1 MADVPVLDVTPT
13 DGALRYDEG
22 IHVGYRAWLRS
33 GTAPAFPFGHGLGY
47 TAWSWDAAERD
58 GDELVVRVTNT
69 GQRPGR
75 QVVQVYAERADSS
88 VERPARWLVGFQ
100 AVEAGPGESVEAR
113 IAVPLRRLAHWDGAW
128 VTEAGDYTLLAG
140 ASVVE
145 TPLTTVWTV
154 PA

>member
-1 MADVPVLDVTPT
+1 
-13 DGALRYDEG
+13 
-22 IHVGYRAWLRS
+22 
-33 GTAPAFPFGHGLGY
+33 
-47 TAWSWDAAERD
+47 
-58 GDELVVRVTNT
+58 
-69 GQRPGR
+69 
-75 QVVQVYAERADSS
+75 VQVYAERADSS